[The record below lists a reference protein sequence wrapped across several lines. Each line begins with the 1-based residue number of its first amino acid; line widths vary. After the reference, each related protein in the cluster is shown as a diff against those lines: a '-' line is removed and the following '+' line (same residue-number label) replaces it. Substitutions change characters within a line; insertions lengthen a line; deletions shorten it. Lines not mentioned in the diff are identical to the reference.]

1 MNMLNNSCEVLKDIP
16 ANDLDDAWSDSSI
29 VMSFDHV
36 NINTKYLKK
45 TIEFYEILGFIVGP
59 RPKFSFNGAWLYLDH
74 NINLMHSSYSQTAY
88 IHLVEVSAGTFT
100 FSSGTIDHI
109 AFRCDVSL
117 FKETQNIL
125 DDHKISY
132 KYNRVILREGNKKNL
147 RNVSAPHQWSLARR
161 GRGTRR
167 NLCAPIRRRAS
178 HTIDQLFIYD
188 PNEIKVELNFRK

>member
-100 FSSGTIDHI
+100 FSSGDAHHSAEQSIFGVTSNT
-109 AFRCDVSL
+109 A
-117 FKETQNIL
+117 
-125 DDHKISY
+125 
-132 KYNRVILREGNKKNL
+132 
-147 RNVSAPHQWSLARR
+147 NVSIAS
-161 GRGTRR
+161 GGTR
-167 NLCAPIRRRAS
+167 N
-178 HTIDQLFIYD
+178 Y
-188 PNEIKVELNFRK
+188 